1 MFGFFYMINTFNE
14 KGGIVLNSLNQSV
27 AGIKGVGPKKSE
39 ILKSLGIET
48 VEDLLTYY
56 PFRYDDIQE
65 KMLDEIQD
73 QEKVVL
79 KGTVLAEP
87 VVNYYGYKKSRMV
100 FRMLTEQAVIN
111 VTFFNQPFL
120 KSKINANEDV
130 AIYGKWDGRRKA
142 LTGMKILATQEEE
155 VDFSPI
161 YHVNKQIRQKTL
173 VDLIRQVWEM
183 YGEELEETLPGW
195 LLEKYRLMPRGKAA
209 YAMHFPEKIEE
220 NRLAKRRL
228 AFEEFFIFQLKMI
241 QLKHQET
248 AKELGKGIK
257 YDVKALKAFI
267 QTLPFELTPA
277 QKRVVNEIC
286 GDLRSDKH
294 MHRLL
299 QGDVGSGKTIVAAIA
314 LFAVVSEGYQGA
326 LMVPTEILAEQ
337 HMESLTEVF
346 SKVGV
351 SVGLLTSSTKTA
363 ERRRILAE
371 LASGELQVIVGTH
384 SLIQEEV
391 VFHDLG
397 LVIIDEQHRFGVNQ
411 RRLLREKGNHAD
423 VLFMTATPIPRTLA
437 ITAYGEMDVSVID
450 ELPAGRI
457 PIETRWIL
465 PKQVDTVLTWLNGQL
480 KNGQQVY
487 VICPLI
493 EESEMLDVKN
503 ATEIYEH
510 LKQFF
515 EPNFKVALLH
525 GKMKSQEKDD
535 IMTAFKENQ
544 TQILVSTTVIEVGV
558 NVPNATTM
566 MIMDADRFGLAQL
579 HQLRGRVGRGSLAS
593 YCILVANP
601 KSDQGKERMK
611 IMTETTD
618 GFVLSQKDLEM
629 RGPGDFFG
637 AKQSGLPEFKV
648 GDIVADEAILETARI
663 EATELLDD
671 PTWMEKA
678 ENQSLVKALKEKLEE
693 TEYFD

>member
-1 MFGFFYMINTFNE
+1 MDE
-14 KGGIVLNSLNQSV
+14 LNQSV
-27 AGIKGVGPKKSE
+27 AWLKGVGPKKSE
-39 ILKSLGIET
+39 VLNSLGIKT
-48 VEDLLTYY
+48 VYDLLTYY

-65 KMLDEIQD
+65 KSLDEIQD

-87 VVNYYGYKKSRMV
+87 VVSYYGFKKSRLV
-100 FRMLTEQAVIN
+100 FRMMTEQAVIG

-120 KSKINANEDV
+120 KSKINASEEI

-142 LTGMKILATQEEE
+142 LTGMKVLATQEEE
-155 VDFSPI
+155 LDFSPI

-173 VDLIRQVWEM
+173 VDLIKQTWEL
-183 YGEELEETLPGW
+183 YGHLLPENLPEW
-195 LLEKYRLMPRGKAA
+195 LTSKYRLMPKRQAA
-209 YAMHFPEKIEE
+209 YAMHFPETIEE

-228 AFEEFFIFQLKMI
+228 AFEEFFLFQLKMI
-241 QLKHQET
+241 QLKKQET
-248 AKELGKGIK
+248 SKDLGKSIM
-257 YDVKALKAFI
+257 YDVTVLKEFI
-267 QTLPFELTPA
+267 RTLPFELTGA

-286 GDLRSDKH
+286 GDLRSQEH

-314 LFAVVSEGYQGA
+314 LYAVVSEGLQGA

-337 HMESLTEVF
+337 HMESLTDVF
-346 SKVGV
+346 SKTDVK
-351 SVGLLTSSTKTA
+351 VGLLTSSTKTA
-363 ERRRILAE
+363 ERRQILAD
-371 LASGELQVIVGTH
+371 LASGEMDIIVGTH
-384 SLIQEEV
+384 SLIQDDII
-391 VFHDLG
+391 FNDLS
-397 LVIIDEQHRFGVNQ
+397 LAIIDEQHRFGVNQ
-411 RRLLREKGNHAD
+411 RKALREKGNQAD

-437 ITAYGEMDVSVID
+437 ITAYGEMDVSIID

-465 PKQVDTVLTWLNGQL
+465 PKQVDSVLTWLNSQL

-515 EPNFKVALLH
+515 EPNFKVGLLH
-525 GKMKSQEKDD
+525 GKMKSQEKDE
-535 IMTAFKENQ
+535 IMTEFKDNDM
-544 TQILVSTTVIEVGV
+544 QILVSTTVIEVGV

-593 YCILVANP
+593 YCILVASP

-637 AKQSGLPEFKV
+637 SKQSGLPEFKV
-648 GDIVADEAILETARI
+648 GDIVADEMILETARV
-663 EATELLDD
+663 EATQLIETDD
-671 PTWMEKA
+671 WMNDPA
-678 ENQSLVKALKEKLEE
+678 NAGLVTSLNERREE
-693 TEYFD
+693 SEFFD

>member
-1 MFGFFYMINTFNE
+1 MDE
-14 KGGIVLNSLNQSV
+14 LNQSV
-27 AGIKGVGPKKSE
+27 AWLKGVGPKKSE
-39 ILKSLGIET
+39 VLNSLGIKT
-48 VEDLLTYY
+48 VYDLLTYY

-65 KMLDEIQD
+65 KSLDEIQD

-87 VVNYYGYKKSRMV
+87 VVSYYGFKKSRLV
-100 FRMLTEQAVIN
+100 FRMMTEQAVIG

-120 KSKINANEDV
+120 KSKINASEEI

-142 LTGMKILATQEEE
+142 LTGMKVLATQEEE
-155 VDFSPI
+155 LDFSPI

-173 VDLIRQVWEM
+173 VDLIKQTWEL
-183 YGEELEETLPGW
+183 YGHLLPENLPEW
-195 LLEKYRLMPRGKAA
+195 LINKYRLMSKRQAA
-209 YAMHFPEKIEE
+209 YAMHFPETIEE

-228 AFEEFFIFQLKMI
+228 AFEEFFLFQLKMI
-241 QLKHQET
+241 QLKKQET
-248 AKELGKGIK
+248 SKDLGKSIM
-257 YDVKALKAFI
+257 YDVKVLKEFI
-267 QTLPFELTPA
+267 KTLPFELTGA

-286 GDLRSDKH
+286 ADLRSQEH

-314 LFAVVSEGYQGA
+314 LYAVVSEGLQGA

-337 HMESLTEVF
+337 HMESLTDVF
-346 SKVGV
+346 SKTDVK
-351 SVGLLTSSTKTA
+351 VGLLTSSTKTA
-363 ERRRILAE
+363 ERRQILAD
-371 LASGELQVIVGTH
+371 LASGEMDIIVGTH
-384 SLIQEEV
+384 SLIQDDII
-391 VFHDLG
+391 FNDLS
-397 LVIIDEQHRFGVNQ
+397 LAIIDEQHRFGVNQ
-411 RRLLREKGNHAD
+411 RKALREKGNQAD

-437 ITAYGEMDVSVID
+437 ITAHGEMDVSIID

-465 PKQVDTVLTWLNGQL
+465 PKQVDSVLTWLNSQL

-515 EPNFKVALLH
+515 EPNFKVGLLH
-525 GKMKSQEKDD
+525 GKMKSQEKDE
-535 IMTAFKENQ
+535 IMTEFKDNDM
-544 TQILVSTTVIEVGV
+544 QILVSTTVIEVGV

-593 YCILVANP
+593 YCILVASP

-637 AKQSGLPEFKV
+637 SKQSGLPEFKV
-648 GDIVADEAILETARI
+648 GDIVADEMILETARV
-663 EATELLDD
+663 EATQLIETDD
-671 PTWMEKA
+671 WMNDPA
-678 ENQSLVKALKEKLEE
+678 NASLVTSLNERREE
-693 TEYFD
+693 SEFFD

>member
-1 MFGFFYMINTFNE
+1 MDE
-14 KGGIVLNSLNQSV
+14 LNQSV
-27 AGIKGVGPKKSE
+27 AWLKGVGPKKSE
-39 ILKSLGIET
+39 VLNSLGIKT
-48 VEDLLTYY
+48 VYDLLTYY

-65 KMLDEIQD
+65 KSLDEIQD

-87 VVNYYGYKKSRMV
+87 VVSYYGFKKSRLV
-100 FRMLTEQAVIN
+100 FRMMTEQAVIG

-120 KSKINANEDV
+120 KSKINASEEI

-142 LTGMKILATQEEE
+142 LTGMKVLATQEEE
-155 VDFSPI
+155 LDFSPI

-173 VDLIRQVWEM
+173 VDLIKQTWEL
-183 YGEELEETLPGW
+183 YGHLLPENLPEW
-195 LLEKYRLMPRGKAA
+195 LTSKYRLMPKRQAA
-209 YAMHFPEKIEE
+209 YAMHFPETIEE

-228 AFEEFFIFQLKMI
+228 AFEEFFLFQLKMI
-241 QLKHQET
+241 QLKKQET
-248 AKELGKGIK
+248 SKDLGKSIM
-257 YDVKALKAFI
+257 YDVTVLKEFI
-267 QTLPFELTPA
+267 KTLPFELTGA

-286 GDLRSDKH
+286 ADLRSQEH

-314 LFAVVSEGYQGA
+314 LYAVVSEGLQGA

-337 HMESLTEVF
+337 HMESLTDVF
-346 SKVGV
+346 SKTDVK
-351 SVGLLTSSTKTA
+351 VGLLTSSTKTA
-363 ERRRILAE
+363 ERRQILAD
-371 LASGELQVIVGTH
+371 LASGEMDIIVGTH
-384 SLIQEEV
+384 SLIQDDII
-391 VFHDLG
+391 FNDLS
-397 LVIIDEQHRFGVNQ
+397 LAIIDEQHRFGVNQ
-411 RRLLREKGNHAD
+411 RKALREKGNQAD

-437 ITAYGEMDVSVID
+437 ITAYGEMDVSIID

-465 PKQVDTVLTWLNGQL
+465 PKQVDSVLTWLNSQL

-515 EPNFKVALLH
+515 EPNFKVGLLH
-525 GKMKSQEKDD
+525 GKMKSQEKDE
-535 IMTAFKENQ
+535 IMTKFKDNDM
-544 TQILVSTTVIEVGV
+544 QILVSTTVIEVGV

-593 YCILVANP
+593 YCILVASP

-637 AKQSGLPEFKV
+637 SKQSGLPEFKV
-648 GDIVADEAILETARI
+648 GDIVADEMILETARV
-663 EATELLDD
+663 EATQLIETDDWMND
-671 PTWMEKA
+671 PTNA
-678 ENQSLVKALKEKLEE
+678 GLVTSLNERREE
-693 TEYFD
+693 SEFFD

>member
-1 MFGFFYMINTFNE
+1 MDE
-14 KGGIVLNSLNQSV
+14 LNQSV
-27 AGIKGVGPKKSE
+27 AWLKGVGPKKSE
-39 ILKSLGIET
+39 VLNSLGIKT
-48 VEDLLTYY
+48 VYDLLTYY

-65 KMLDEIQD
+65 KSLDEIQD

-87 VVNYYGYKKSRMV
+87 VVSYYGFKKSRLV
-100 FRMLTEQAVIN
+100 FRMMTEQAVIG

-120 KSKINANEDV
+120 KSKINASEEI

-142 LTGMKILATQEEE
+142 LTGMKVLATQEEE
-155 VDFSPI
+155 LDFSPI

-173 VDLIRQVWEM
+173 VDLIKQTWEL
-183 YGEELEETLPGW
+183 YGHLLPENLPEW
-195 LLEKYRLMPRGKAA
+195 LTSKYRLMPKRQAA
-209 YAMHFPEKIEE
+209 YAMHFPETIEE

-228 AFEEFFIFQLKMI
+228 AFEEFFLFQLKMI
-241 QLKHQET
+241 QLKKQET
-248 AKELGKGIK
+248 SKDLGKSIM
-257 YDVKALKAFI
+257 YDVKVLKEFI
-267 QTLPFELTPA
+267 KTLPFELTEA

-286 GDLRSDKH
+286 ADLRSQEH

-314 LFAVVSEGYQGA
+314 LYAVVSEGLQGA

-337 HMESLTEVF
+337 HMESLTDVF
-346 SKVGV
+346 SKTDVK
-351 SVGLLTSSTKTA
+351 VGLLTSSTKTA
-363 ERRRILAE
+363 ERRQILAD
-371 LASGELQVIVGTH
+371 LASGEMDIIVGTH
-384 SLIQEEV
+384 SLIQDDII
-391 VFHDLG
+391 FNDLS
-397 LVIIDEQHRFGVNQ
+397 LAIIDEQHRFGVNQ
-411 RRLLREKGNHAD
+411 RKALREKGNQAD

-437 ITAYGEMDVSVID
+437 ITAYGEMDVSIID

-465 PKQVDTVLTWLNGQL
+465 PKQVDSVLTWLNSQL

-515 EPNFKVALLH
+515 EPNFKVGLLH
-525 GKMKSQEKDD
+525 GKMKSQEKDE
-535 IMTAFKENQ
+535 IMTKFKDNDM
-544 TQILVSTTVIEVGV
+544 QILVSTTVIEVGV

-593 YCILVANP
+593 YCILVASP

-637 AKQSGLPEFKV
+637 SKQSGLPEFKV
-648 GDIVADEAILETARI
+648 GDIVADEMILETARV
-663 EATELLDD
+663 EATQLIETDD
-671 PTWMEKA
+671 WMNDPA
-678 ENQSLVKALKEKLEE
+678 NAGLVTSLNERREE
-693 TEYFD
+693 SEFFD

>member
-1 MFGFFYMINTFNE
+1 MSNLKDSIDT
-14 KGGIVLNSLNQSV
+14 L
-27 AGIKGVGPKKSE
+27 KGVGPKRAE
-39 ILKSLGIET
+39 VLQSLGIQT
-48 VEDLLTYY
+48 IYDLLTYY

-79 KGTVLAEP
+79 KGTVLADP
-87 VVNYYGYKKSRMV
+87 VVSYFGFKKSRLV
-100 FRMLTEQAVIN
+100 FRIMHEQAVIG

-120 KSKINANEDV
+120 KSKINASEEI
-130 AIYGKWDGRRKA
+130 AIYGKWDGKRKA
-142 LTGMKILATQEEE
+142 LSGMKILATQNDEE
-155 VDFSPI
+155 DFAPI
-161 YHVNKQIRQKTL
+161 YHVNKKIKQKTL
-173 VDLIRQVWEM
+173 VDLIRSAWDSHGHEM
-183 YGEELEETLPGW
+183 DENLPEW
-195 LLEKYRLMPRGKAA
+195 LIEKYRLMPKRQAA
-209 YAMHFPEKIEE
+209 YAMHFPNNIEE

-228 AFEEFFIFQLKMI
+228 AFEEFFLFQLQMI
-241 QLKHQET
+241 QLKDQET
-248 AKELGKGIK
+248 SKEQGNAIL
-257 YDVKALKAFI
+257 YDVDKLKIFI
-267 QTLPFELTPA
+267 KTLPFELTKA

-286 GDLRSDKH
+286 SDLRNEKH

-299 QGDVGSGKTIVAAIA
+299 QGDVGSGKTIVAAIC
-314 LFAVVSEGYQGA
+314 LYAVVSVGYQGA

-337 HMESLTEVF
+337 HMESLLELFDPLEV
-346 SKVGV
+346 KVA
-351 SVGLLTSSTKTA
+351 LLTSSTKTA

-371 LASGELQVIVGTH
+371 LSNGEINLIVGTH

-391 VFHDLG
+391 KFSRLG
-397 LVIIDEQHRFGVNQ
+397 LVITDEQHRFGVNQ
-411 RRLLREKGNHAD
+411 RKQLREKGDRPD

-465 PKQVDTVLTWLNGQL
+465 PKQIDSVLNWMTKQL
-480 KNGQQVY
+480 KSGQQAY

-510 LKQFF
+510 LSEFF
-515 EPNFKVALLH
+515 GSTYKVGLLH
-525 GKMKSQEKDD
+525 GKMKSKDKEA
-535 IMTAFKENQ
+535 IMESFKENQ
-544 TQILVSTTVIEVGV
+544 LQVLVSTTVIEVGV
-558 NVPNATTM
+558 NVPNSTMM

-579 HQLRGRVGRGSLAS
+579 HQLRGRVGRGSIAS

-618 GFVLSQKDLEM
+618 GFVLSEKDLEM

-648 GDIVADEAILETARI
+648 GDIVADVMILETARV
-663 EATELLDD
+663 EATELLADSSWA
-671 PTWMEKA
+671 TRT
-678 ENQSLVKALKEKLEE
+678 ENQLLISSLKEREE
-693 TEYFD
+693 QSEFLD

>member
-1 MFGFFYMINTFNE
+1 MDE
-14 KGGIVLNSLNQSV
+14 LNQSV
-27 AGIKGVGPKKSE
+27 AWLKGVGPKKSE
-39 ILKSLGIET
+39 VLNSLGIKT
-48 VEDLLTYY
+48 VYDLLTYY

-65 KMLDEIQD
+65 KSLDEIQD

-87 VVNYYGYKKSRMV
+87 VVSYYGFKKSRLV
-100 FRMLTEQAVIN
+100 FRMMTEQAVIG

-120 KSKINANEDV
+120 KSKINASEEI

-142 LTGMKILATQEEE
+142 LTGMKVLATQEEE
-155 VDFSPI
+155 LDFSPI

-173 VDLIRQVWEM
+173 VDLIKQTWEL
-183 YGEELEETLPGW
+183 YGHLLPENLPEW
-195 LLEKYRLMPRGKAA
+195 LTSKYRLMPKRQAA
-209 YAMHFPEKIEE
+209 YAMHFPETIEE

-228 AFEEFFIFQLKMI
+228 AFEEFFLFQLKMI
-241 QLKHQET
+241 QLKKQET
-248 AKELGKGIK
+248 SKDLGKSIM
-257 YDVKALKAFI
+257 YDVTVLKEFI
-267 QTLPFELTPA
+267 KTLPFELTGA

-286 GDLRSDKH
+286 ADLRSQEH

-314 LFAVVSEGYQGA
+314 LYAVVSEGLQGA

-337 HMESLTEVF
+337 HMESLTDVF
-346 SKVGV
+346 SKTDVK
-351 SVGLLTSSTKTA
+351 VGLLTSSTKTA
-363 ERRRILAE
+363 ERRQILAD
-371 LASGELQVIVGTH
+371 LASGEMDIIVGTH
-384 SLIQEEV
+384 SLIQDDII
-391 VFHDLG
+391 FNDLS
-397 LVIIDEQHRFGVNQ
+397 LAIIDEQHRFGVNQ
-411 RRLLREKGNHAD
+411 RKALREKGNQAD

-437 ITAYGEMDVSVID
+437 ITAYGEMDVSIID

-465 PKQVDTVLTWLNGQL
+465 PKQVDSVLTWLNSQL

-515 EPNFKVALLH
+515 EPNFKVGLLH
-525 GKMKSQEKDD
+525 GKMKSQEKDE
-535 IMTAFKENQ
+535 IITEFKDNDM
-544 TQILVSTTVIEVGV
+544 QILVSTTVIEVGV

-593 YCILVANP
+593 YCILVASP

-637 AKQSGLPEFKV
+637 SKQSGLPEFKV
-648 GDIVADEAILETARI
+648 GDIVADEMILETARV
-663 EATELLDD
+663 EATQLIETDD
-671 PTWMEKA
+671 WMNDPA
-678 ENQSLVKALKEKLEE
+678 NAGLVTGLNERREE
-693 TEYFD
+693 SEFFD

>member
-1 MFGFFYMINTFNE
+1 MDE
-14 KGGIVLNSLNQSV
+14 LNQSV
-27 AGIKGVGPKKSE
+27 AWLKGVGPKKSE
-39 ILKSLGIET
+39 VLNSLGIKT
-48 VEDLLTYY
+48 VYDLLTYY

-65 KMLDEIQD
+65 KSLDEIQD

-79 KGTVLAEP
+79 KGTILAEP
-87 VVNYYGYKKSRMV
+87 VVSYYGFKKSRLV
-100 FRMLTEQAVIN
+100 FRMMTEQAVIG

-120 KSKINANEDV
+120 KSKINASEEI

-142 LTGMKILATQEEE
+142 LTGMKVLATQEEE
-155 VDFSPI
+155 LDFSPI

-173 VDLIRQVWEM
+173 VDLIKQTWEL
-183 YGEELEETLPGW
+183 YGHLLPENLPEW
-195 LLEKYRLMPRGKAA
+195 LTSKYRLMPKRQAA
-209 YAMHFPEKIEE
+209 YAMHFPETIEE

-228 AFEEFFIFQLKMI
+228 AFEEFFLFQLKMI
-241 QLKHQET
+241 QLKKQET
-248 AKELGKGIK
+248 SKDLGKSIM
-257 YDVKALKAFI
+257 YDVKVLKEFI
-267 QTLPFELTPA
+267 KTLPFELTGA

-286 GDLRSDKH
+286 ADLRSQEH

-314 LFAVVSEGYQGA
+314 LYAVVSEGLQGA

-337 HMESLTEVF
+337 HMESLTDVF
-346 SKVGV
+346 SKTDVK
-351 SVGLLTSSTKTA
+351 VGLLTSSTKTA
-363 ERRRILAE
+363 ERRQILAD
-371 LASGELQVIVGTH
+371 LASGEMDIIVGTH
-384 SLIQEEV
+384 SLIQDDII
-391 VFHDLG
+391 FNDLS
-397 LVIIDEQHRFGVNQ
+397 LAIIDEQHRFGVNQ
-411 RRLLREKGNHAD
+411 RKALREKGNQAD

-437 ITAYGEMDVSVID
+437 ITAYGEMDVSIID

-465 PKQVDTVLTWLNGQL
+465 PKQVDSVLTWLNSQL

-515 EPNFKVALLH
+515 EPNFKVGLLH
-525 GKMKSQEKDD
+525 GKMKSQEKDE
-535 IMTAFKENQ
+535 IMTEFKDNDM
-544 TQILVSTTVIEVGV
+544 QILVSTTVIEVGV

-593 YCILVANP
+593 YCILVASP

-637 AKQSGLPEFKV
+637 SKQSGLPEFKV
-648 GDIVADEAILETARI
+648 GDIVADEMILETARV
-663 EATELLDD
+663 EATQLIETDD
-671 PTWMEKA
+671 WMNDPA
-678 ENQSLVKALKEKLEE
+678 NAGLVTSLNERREE
-693 TEYFD
+693 SEFFD

>member
-1 MFGFFYMINTFNE
+1 MDLLQQPVSGM
-14 KGGIVLNSLNQSV
+14 
-27 AGIKGVGPKKSE
+27 KGVGPKRTE
-39 ILKSLGIET
+39 VLASLGIKT
-48 VEDLLTYY
+48 VNDLLTYY

-65 KMLDEIQD
+65 KSLDEIQD

-79 KGTVLAEP
+79 KGTVLADP
-87 VVNYYGYKKSRMV
+87 VVSYYGFKKSRLV
-100 FRMLTEQAVIN
+100 FRMMTDQAVIN

-120 KSKINANEDV
+120 KSKIKANEDV

-142 LTGMKILATQEEE
+142 LSGMKVLATQEEE
-155 VDFSPI
+155 FDFSPI

-173 VDLIRQVWEM
+173 VDLIRQTWADFGSEM
-183 YGEELEETLPGW
+183 TENLPTW
-195 LLEKYRLMPRGKAA
+195 LIDKYRLMPKKQAA
-209 YAMHFPEKIEE
+209 YAMHFPESIEE

-228 AFEEFFIFQLKMI
+228 AFEEFFLFQLKMI
-241 QLKHQET
+241 QLKKQET
-248 AKELGKGIK
+248 SKDLGKSIT
-257 YDVKALKAFI
+257 YDVTILKKFI
-267 QTLPFELTPA
+267 QTLPFELTSA

-286 GDLRSDKH
+286 ADLRSKEH

-314 LFAVVSEGYQGA
+314 LFAVVSEGLQGA

-337 HMESLTEVF
+337 HMESLSGVF
-346 SKVGV
+346 SETDVKI
-351 SVGLLTSSTKTA
+351 GLLTSSTKTA
-363 ERRRILAE
+363 DRRDLLAG
-371 LASGELQVIVGTH
+371 LASGELDIIVGTH
-384 SLIQEEV
+384 SLIQDEV
-391 VFHDLG
+391 VFNDLS

-411 RRLLREKGNHAD
+411 RKALREKGNQAD

-465 PKQVDTVLTWLNGQL
+465 PKQVDSVLTKLNSQL
-480 KNGQQVY
+480 QAGQQVY

-515 EPNFKVALLH
+515 EPNFSVGLLH

-535 IMTAFKENQ
+535 IMTSFKENDM
-544 TQILVSTTVIEVGV
+544 QILVSTTVIEVGV

-579 HQLRGRVGRGSLAS
+579 HQLRGRVGRGRLAS
-593 YCILVANP
+593 YCILVASP

-618 GFVLSQKDLEM
+618 GFILSQKDLEM

-648 GDIVADEAILETARI
+648 GDIVADEMILETARV
-663 EATELLDD
+663 EATQLIETNNWMGD
-671 PTWMEKA
+671 PA
-678 ENQSLVKALKEKLEE
+678 NFNLVASLKERSEE
-693 TEYFD
+693 TEFFD

>member
-1 MFGFFYMINTFNE
+1 MDELNQLVTSL
-14 KGGIVLNSLNQSV
+14 KGVGAKRGQVLNSL
-27 AGIKGVGPKKSE
+27 GIRT
-39 ILKSLGIET
+39 IY
-48 VEDLLTYY
+48 DLLTYY

-65 KMLDEIQD
+65 KSLDEISD

-79 KGTVLAEP
+79 KGVVLAEP
-87 VVNYYGYKKSRMV
+87 VVNFYGFKKSRLI
-100 FRMLTEQAVIN
+100 FRMMTEQAVIN
-111 VTFFNQPFL
+111 VSFFNQHIL
-120 KSKINANEDV
+120 KSKINASEEIAV
-130 AIYGKWDGRRKA
+130 YGKWDGRRKA

-155 VDFSPI
+155 IDFSPI
-161 YHVNKQIRQKTL
+161 YHVTKSIRQKTL
-173 VDLIRQVWEM
+173 VDLIKVTWDE
-183 YGEELEETLPGW
+183 YGELMPENLPDW
-195 LLEKYRLMPRGKAA
+195 LIEKYRLMPKNRAA
-209 YAMHFPEKIEE
+209 YAMHFPDSIEE
-220 NRLAKRRL
+220 NRLARRRL
-228 AFEEFFIFQLKMI
+228 AFEEFFLFQLKML
-241 QLKHQET
+241 QLKQQET
-248 AKELGKGIK
+248 SKDLGKSIL
-257 YDVKALKAFI
+257 YDVKALKGFI
-267 QTLPFELTPA
+267 QTLPFELTGA

-286 GDLRSDKH
+286 ADLRSPEH

-314 LFAVVSEGYQGA
+314 LFAVVSEGMQGA

-337 HMESLTEVF
+337 HLESLQGVF
-346 SKVGV
+346 EGT
-351 SVGLLTSSTKTA
+351 SVKIALLTSSTKTA
-363 ERRRILAE
+363 ERRQLLAD
-371 LASGELQVIVGTH
+371 LASGELDVLVGTH
-384 SLIQEEV
+384 SLIQDEV
-391 VFHDLG
+391 IFKDLS

-411 RRLLREKGNHAD
+411 RKMLREKGNQAD

-465 PKQVDTVLTWLNGQL
+465 PKQVDSVLTWLNKQL
-480 KNGQQVY
+480 KQGQQAY

-493 EESEMLDVKN
+493 EESELLDVKN

-510 LKQFF
+510 LKQFY
-515 EPNFKVALLH
+515 EPHFSVGLLH
-525 GKMKSQEKDD
+525 GKMKPQEKEA
-535 IMTAFKENQ
+535 IMTQFKDNEM
-544 TQILVSTTVIEVGV
+544 QILVSTTVIEVGV

-593 YCILVANP
+593 YCILVASP

-637 AKQSGLPEFKV
+637 SKQSGLPEFKV
-648 GDIVADEAILETARI
+648 GDIVADEAILETARV
-663 EATELLDD
+663 EAAQLIASSEWAAQ
-671 PTWMEKA
+671 PENEK
-678 ENQSLVKALKEKLEE
+678 LVKALNERAEE
-693 TEYFD
+693 SKYFD

>member
-1 MFGFFYMINTFNE
+1 MDE
-14 KGGIVLNSLNQSV
+14 LNQSV
-27 AGIKGVGPKKSE
+27 AWLKGVGPKKSE
-39 ILKSLGIET
+39 VLNSLGIKT
-48 VEDLLTYY
+48 VYDLLTYY

-65 KMLDEIQD
+65 KSLDEIQD

-87 VVNYYGYKKSRMV
+87 VVSYYGFKKSRLV
-100 FRMLTEQAVIN
+100 FRMMTEQAVIG

-120 KSKINANEDV
+120 KSKINASEEI

-142 LTGMKILATQEEE
+142 LTGMKVLATQEEE
-155 VDFSPI
+155 LDFSPI

-173 VDLIRQVWEM
+173 VDLIKQTWEL
-183 YGEELEETLPGW
+183 YGHLLPENLPEW
-195 LLEKYRLMPRGKAA
+195 LTSKYRLMPKRQAA
-209 YAMHFPEKIEE
+209 YAMHFPETIEE

-228 AFEEFFIFQLKMI
+228 AFEEFFLFQLKMI
-241 QLKHQET
+241 QLKKQET
-248 AKELGKGIK
+248 SKDLGKSIM
-257 YDVKALKAFI
+257 YDVTVLKEFI
-267 QTLPFELTPA
+267 KTLPFELTGA

-286 GDLRSDKH
+286 ADLRSQEH

-314 LFAVVSEGYQGA
+314 LYAVVSEGLQGA

-337 HMESLTEVF
+337 HMESLTGVF
-346 SKVGV
+346 SKTDVK
-351 SVGLLTSSTKTA
+351 VGLLTSSTKTA
-363 ERRRILAE
+363 ERRQILAD
-371 LASGELQVIVGTH
+371 LASGEMDIIVGTH
-384 SLIQEEV
+384 SLIQDDII
-391 VFHDLG
+391 FNDLS
-397 LVIIDEQHRFGVNQ
+397 LAIIDEQHRFGVNQ
-411 RRLLREKGNHAD
+411 RKALREKGNQAD

-437 ITAYGEMDVSVID
+437 ITAYGEMDVSIID

-465 PKQVDTVLTWLNGQL
+465 PKQVDSVLTWLNSQL

-515 EPNFKVALLH
+515 EPNFKVGLLH
-525 GKMKSQEKDD
+525 GKMKSQEKDE
-535 IMTAFKENQ
+535 IMTEFKDNDM
-544 TQILVSTTVIEVGV
+544 QILVSTTVIEVGV

-593 YCILVANP
+593 YCILVASP

-637 AKQSGLPEFKV
+637 SKQSGLPEFKV
-648 GDIVADEAILETARI
+648 GDIVADEMILETARV
-663 EATELLDD
+663 EATLLIETDD
-671 PTWMEKA
+671 WMNDPVNA
-678 ENQSLVKALKEKLEE
+678 SLVTSLNERREE
-693 TEYFD
+693 SEFFD

>member
-1 MFGFFYMINTFNE
+1 MDE
-14 KGGIVLNSLNQSV
+14 LNQSV
-27 AGIKGVGPKKSE
+27 AWLKGVGPKKSE
-39 ILKSLGIET
+39 VLNSLGIKT
-48 VEDLLTYY
+48 VYDLLTYY

-65 KMLDEIQD
+65 KSLDEIQD

-87 VVNYYGYKKSRMV
+87 VVSYYGFKKSRLV
-100 FRMLTEQAVIN
+100 FRMMTEQAVIG

-120 KSKINANEDV
+120 KSKINASEEI

-142 LTGMKILATQEEE
+142 LTGIKVLATQEEE
-155 VDFSPI
+155 LDFSPI

-173 VDLIRQVWEM
+173 VDLIKQTWEL
-183 YGEELEETLPGW
+183 YGHLLPENLPEW
-195 LLEKYRLMPRGKAA
+195 LTSKYRLMPKRQAA
-209 YAMHFPEKIEE
+209 YAMHFPETIEE

-228 AFEEFFIFQLKMI
+228 AFEEFFLFQLKMI
-241 QLKHQET
+241 QLKKQET
-248 AKELGKGIK
+248 SKDLGKSIM
-257 YDVKALKAFI
+257 YDVTVLKEFI
-267 QTLPFELTPA
+267 KTLPFELTGA

-286 GDLRSDKH
+286 ADLRSQEH

-314 LFAVVSEGYQGA
+314 LYAVVSEGLQGA

-337 HMESLTEVF
+337 HMESLTDVF
-346 SKVGV
+346 SKTDVK
-351 SVGLLTSSTKTA
+351 VGLLTSSTKTA
-363 ERRRILAE
+363 ERRQILAD
-371 LASGELQVIVGTH
+371 LASGEMDIIVGTH
-384 SLIQEEV
+384 SLIQDDII
-391 VFHDLG
+391 FNDLS
-397 LVIIDEQHRFGVNQ
+397 LAIIDEQHRFGVNQ
-411 RRLLREKGNHAD
+411 RKALREKGNQAD

-437 ITAYGEMDVSVID
+437 ITAYGEMDVSIID

-465 PKQVDTVLTWLNGQL
+465 PKQVDSVLTWLNSQL

-515 EPNFKVALLH
+515 EPNFKVGLLH
-525 GKMKSQEKDD
+525 GKMKSQEKDE
-535 IMTAFKENQ
+535 IMTEFKDNDM
-544 TQILVSTTVIEVGV
+544 QILVSTTVIEVGV

-637 AKQSGLPEFKV
+637 SKQSGLPEFKV
-648 GDIVADEAILETARI
+648 GDIVADEMILETARV
-663 EATELLDD
+663 EATQLIETDD
-671 PTWMEKA
+671 WMNDPA
-678 ENQSLVKALKEKLEE
+678 NASLVTSLNERREE
-693 TEYFD
+693 SEFFD